1 MVYVR
6 KYVDPQ
12 KQLSSLML
20 RGGHWSDFA
29 VFCVKTFALRGD
41 GEWSLFLHGMKDIA
55 RSVVS
60 TMSVFPVLW
69 ASQPQK

>member
-1 MVYVR
+1 MVHVR

-12 KQLSSLML
+12 KQMNSLML

-29 VFCVKTFALRGD
+29 VFCVKTFSLRED
-41 GEWSLFLHGMKDIA
+41 GEWSRLLHGMKDIA
-55 RSVVS
+55 CSVVS